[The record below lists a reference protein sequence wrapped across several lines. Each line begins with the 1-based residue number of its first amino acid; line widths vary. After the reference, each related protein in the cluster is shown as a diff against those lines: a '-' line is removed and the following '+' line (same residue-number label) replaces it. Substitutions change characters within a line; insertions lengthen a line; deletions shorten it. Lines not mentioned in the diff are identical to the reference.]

1 MNKILVMACIALSLA
16 LFYFKRKHDQCRR
29 ELEKQKRLVK
39 SLMEGIELEPS
50 PAEETSQLMNLATT
64 AITPLISFIGP
75 NLLKKKNDF
84 LKETIDT
91 SDYELSQQMRQL
103 DEIEEE
109 NDDEPAPTPPK
120 LVSMPP
126 KPMPA
131 AAARP
136 TPPRPASPP
145 PMVPPEVLLAALW
158 SRQAEA
164 LAGTSPLPRT
174 SKITEI
180 FDDPPA
186 VPLPEPLPAVV
197 ENEPEDIVSQLAD
210 AAADD
215 EQLSSLPDTR
225 DLPEL
230 VPDTRD
236 LPEDTRDVTG
246 LPDALKREADA
257 IDEEIRQFTH
267 DNEDEVVTTTTAGK
281 PLAAQQAKKNKK
293 RKPLYKHP
301 ALQPDFFCQDGVCS
315 IKPK

>member
-1 MNKILVMACIALSLA
+1 MNKILVLACVALSLA

-39 SLMEGIELEPS
+39 SLIEGIELEPS
-50 PAEETSQLMNLATT
+50 PAEEPSQLMNLATT

-109 NDDEPAPTPPK
+109 ESVQPGPSQTTPP
-120 LVSMPP
+120 VSTP
-126 KPMPA
+126 
-131 AAARP
+131 
-136 TPPRPASPP
+136 PPRPVSPPPP

-164 LAGTSPLPRT
+164 LAATPRT

-180 FDDPPA
+180 FDDPP
-186 VPLPEPLPAVV
+186 PPPVV
-197 ENEPEDIVSQLAD
+197 EVIAEQVIQDDIVSQLAD
-210 AAADD
+210 AVTEPSRD
-215 EQLSSLPDTR
+215 ELPAVEEEAR
-225 DLPEL
+225 DLA
-230 VPDTRD
+230 
-236 LPEDTRDVTG
+236 G
-246 LPDALKREADA
+246 LPDALKREADD
-257 IDEEIRQFTH
+257 IDQEIRQFTTE
-267 DNEDEVVTTTTAGK
+267 NEDAVAAVAEK

-293 RKPLYKHP
+293 KKPLYKHP

>member
-1 MNKILVMACIALSLA
+1 
-16 LFYFKRKHDQCRR
+16 
-29 ELEKQKRLVK
+29 
-39 SLMEGIELEPS
+39 MEGIELEPS

-109 NDDEPAPTPPK
+109 NDDDEPAPPPTQAK
-120 LVSMPP
+120 LVSMPATPP

-136 TPPRPASPP
+136 TPPRPASPPP

-186 VPLPEPLPAVV
+186 VTAPLPEPLPAVV
-197 ENEPEDIVSQLAD
+197 EEVNEPEDIVSQLAD
-210 AAADD
+210 AVADD
-215 EQLSSLPDTR
+215 EQR

-230 VPDTRD
+230 SSS
-236 LPEDTRDVTG
+236 LPDTRDVTG

-267 DNEDEVVTTTTAGK
+267 DNEDEVVTTTVEK

>member
-39 SLMEGIELEPS
+39 SLIEGIELEPS
-50 PAEETSQLMNLATT
+50 PAEEPSQLMNLATT

-103 DEIEEE
+103 DEIEE
-109 NDDEPAPTPPK
+109 DDE
-120 LVSMPP
+120 
-126 KPMPA
+126 PMPA
-131 AAARP
+131 APKPVPAAPKPVPAARP

-164 LAGTSPLPRT
+164 LASQPPRT

-186 VPLPEPLPAVV
+186 VAAPAVAAPAVAAPAVAAPQPEPLLAVV
-197 ENEPEDIVSQLAD
+197 EEVVNEDIVSQLAD
-210 AAADD
+210 AVADD
-215 EQLSSLPDTR
+215 D

-230 VPDTRD
+230 S
-236 LPEDTRDVTG
+236 DTRDVSG

-267 DNEDEVVTTTTAGK
+267 DNEDEVATTVEK

>member
-1 MNKILVMACIALSLA
+1 MNKILVLACIALSLA

-39 SLMEGIELEPS
+39 SLIEGIELEPS
-50 PAEETSQLMNLATT
+50 PAEEPSQLMNLATT

-109 NDDEPAPTPPK
+109 DDEPAPPP
-120 LVSMPP
+120 PP
-126 KPMPA
+126 KPAAPKLAPA

-164 LAGTSPLPRT
+164 LAAASPPPRT

-186 VPLPEPLPAVV
+186 VAAPQPPAPLPEPLPVVV
-197 ENEPEDIVSQLAD
+197 EEVNEDIVSQLAD
-210 AAADD
+210 AVADDD
-215 EQLSSLPDTR
+215 EQR
-225 DLPEL
+225 DLP
-230 VPDTRD
+230 
-236 LPEDTRDVTG
+236 DTRDVTG

-267 DNEDEVVTTTTAGK
+267 DNEDEVAVTVEK

>member
-1 MNKILVMACIALSLA
+1 MNKILVLACIALSLA

-109 NDDEPAPTPPK
+109 NDDEPAPPPTQAAPK

-126 KPMPA
+126 ATPKSMPA

-164 LAGTSPLPRT
+164 LAGTSPPLPRT

-186 VPLPEPLPAVV
+186 ATAPLPEPLPAVV
-197 ENEPEDIVSQLAD
+197 EEVNEPEDIVSQLAD
-210 AAADD
+210 AVADD
-215 EQLSSLPDTR
+215 EQR
-225 DLPEL
+225 DLP
-230 VPDTRD
+230 VDC
-236 LPEDTRDVTG
+236 LPDTRDVTG

-267 DNEDEVVTTTTAGK
+267 DNEDEVVTTTTVEK

>member
-1 MNKILVMACIALSLA
+1 MNKILVLACVALSLA

-39 SLMEGIELEPS
+39 SLIEGIELEPS
-50 PAEETSQLMNLATT
+50 PAEEPSQLMNLATT

-109 NDDEPAPTPPK
+109 EEESVQPEPSQPTP
-120 LVSMPP
+120 
-126 KPMPA
+126 
-131 AAARP
+131 P
-136 TPPRPASPP
+136 TPPRPVSPPPP

-164 LAGTSPLPRT
+164 LAATPRT

-180 FDDPPA
+180 FDDPPPPP
-186 VPLPEPLPAVV
+186 VVV
-197 ENEPEDIVSQLAD
+197 EDAAEQQQVIQDDIVSQLEDAVREPSRD
-210 AAADD
+210 DELPAAA
-215 EQLSSLPDTR
+215 EEAR
-225 DLPEL
+225 DL
-230 VPDTRD
+230 
-236 LPEDTRDVTG
+236 TG
-246 LPDALKREADA
+246 LPDALKREADD
-257 IDEEIRQFTH
+257 IDEEIRQFTTE
-267 DNEDEVVTTTTAGK
+267 NEDAVAAAVAEK

-293 RKPLYKHP
+293 KKPLYKHP

>member
-1 MNKILVMACIALSLA
+1 MNKILVLACIALSLA

-39 SLMEGIELEPS
+39 SLTEGIELEPS
-50 PAEETSQLMNLATT
+50 PAEEPSQLMNLATT

-109 NDDEPAPTPPK
+109 NEPAPPPKPAAPK
-120 LVSMPP
+120 LVSMPAAP

-164 LAGTSPLPRT
+164 LAAASPPPRT

-186 VPLPEPLPAVV
+186 VAAPQPAPLPEPLPEPLPVV
-197 ENEPEDIVSQLAD
+197 NEPDDIVSQLAD
-210 AAADD
+210 AVADD
-215 EQLSSLPDTR
+215 EQR

-230 VPDTRD
+230 S
-236 LPEDTRDVTG
+236 DTRDVTG

-267 DNEDEVVTTTTAGK
+267 DNEDEVVTVEK

>member
-1 MNKILVMACIALSLA
+1 MNKILVVACIALSLA

-50 PAEETSQLMNLATT
+50 PAEEPSQLMNLATT

-109 NDDEPAPTPPK
+109 EEDEPAPPPPK
-120 LVSMPP
+120 PAAP

-131 AAARP
+131 ARP
-136 TPPRPASPP
+136 TPLRPASPP

-164 LAGTSPLPRT
+164 LASATPRT

-186 VPLPEPLPAVV
+186 DAAPQPAPLSEPLPAVV
-197 ENEPEDIVSQLAD
+197 VEEVNEPEDIVSQLAD
-210 AAADD
+210 AVADD
-215 EQLSSLPDTR
+215 DLSPDTR
-225 DLPEL
+225 D
-230 VPDTRD
+230 VSRD
-236 LPEDTRDVTG
+236 VTRDVSG

-267 DNEDEVVTTTTAGK
+267 DNEDEVVVTVEEK

>member
-1 MNKILVMACIALSLA
+1 MNKILVLACIALSLA

-39 SLMEGIELEPS
+39 SLIEGIELEPS
-50 PAEETSQLMNLATT
+50 PAEEPSQLMNLATT

-103 DEIEEE
+103 DEIEE
-109 NDDEPAPTPPK
+109 DDEPKPAA
-120 LVSMPP
+120 P
-126 KPMPA
+126 KPATAAPKPA

-164 LAGTSPLPRT
+164 LASQPPRT

-186 VPLPEPLPAVV
+186 VEAPQPAPLPAPQPAPLPEPLLAVV
-197 ENEPEDIVSQLAD
+197 EEVAEDIVSQLAD
-210 AAADD
+210 AVADD
-215 EQLSSLPDTR
+215 D
-225 DLPEL
+225 DLP
-230 VPDTRD
+230 
-236 LPEDTRDVTG
+236 DTRDVTG

-267 DNEDEVVTTTTAGK
+267 DNEDEVAVTVEK

>member
-1 MNKILVMACIALSLA
+1 MNKILVLACIALSLA

-39 SLMEGIELEPS
+39 SLIEGIELEPS
-50 PAEETSQLMNLATT
+50 PAEEPSQLMNLATT

-103 DEIEEE
+103 DEIEE
-109 NDDEPAPTPPK
+109 DVEPAPPPKPAAPK
-120 LVSMPP
+120 LVSMPAAP
-126 KPMPA
+126 KPA

-164 LAGTSPLPRT
+164 LASATPRT

-180 FDDPPA
+180 FDDPPTVA
-186 VPLPEPLPAVV
+186 APQPTPQPTPQPAPLPEPLPAVV
-197 ENEPEDIVSQLAD
+197 EEVAEDIVSQLAD
-210 AAADD
+210 AVTDDDD
-215 EQLSSLPDTR
+215 EQRDIPDTR
-225 DLPEL
+225 DVSGLPE
-230 VPDTRD
+230 
-236 LPEDTRDVTG
+236 
-246 LPDALKREADA
+246 ALKREADA

-267 DNEDEVVTTTTAGK
+267 DNEDEVVTVEK

>member
-1 MNKILVMACIALSLA
+1 MNKILVLACIALSLA

-109 NDDEPAPTPPK
+109 NDDEPPPTQAA
-120 LVSMPP
+120 P
-126 KPMPA
+126 KPMPPA
-131 AAARP
+131 TPKPMPAARP

-164 LAGTSPLPRT
+164 LAATSPLPRT

-180 FDDPPA
+180 FDDPPVA
-186 VPLPEPLPAVV
+186 APLPEPLPAVV
-197 ENEPEDIVSQLAD
+197 EEGSEDIVSQLAD
-210 AAADD
+210 AVADDAAADD
-215 EQLSSLPDTR
+215 EQQSDLLELP
-225 DLPEL
+225 
-230 VPDTRD
+230 
-236 LPEDTRDVTG
+236 DTRDVTG

-267 DNEDEVVTTTTAGK
+267 DNEDEVVTTTVEK

-293 RKPLYKHP
+293 RRSLYKHP
-301 ALQPDFFCQDGVCS
+301 ALQPEFYCQDGVCS

>member
-1 MNKILVMACIALSLA
+1 MNKILVLACIALSLA

-39 SLMEGIELEPS
+39 SLTESIELEPS
-50 PAEETSQLMNLATT
+50 PAEEPSQLMNLATT

-109 NDDEPAPTPPK
+109 NEPAPPPKPAAPK
-120 LVSMPP
+120 LVSMPAAP

-164 LAGTSPLPRT
+164 LAAASPPPRT

-186 VPLPEPLPAVV
+186 VAAPQLAPLPEPLPEPLPVV
-197 ENEPEDIVSQLAD
+197 NEPDDIVSQLAD
-210 AAADD
+210 AVADD
-215 EQLSSLPDTR
+215 EQR

-230 VPDTRD
+230 S
-236 LPEDTRDVTG
+236 DTRDVTG

-267 DNEDEVVTTTTAGK
+267 DNEDEVVTVEK